1 MKTTAAI
8 AATRRLRGVGLVGTS
23 LAAAC
28 LTGAAW
34 AAQAE
39 SVPAET
45 TQHTLRFAGSG
56 PHVLEVRTIHGV
68 IDIEGHDGADVDMT
82 VLKTISART
91 AEDLQRAQ
99 REVTLETADNA
110 ATIRAIGRY
119 HLGTTCGDEF
129 EQRNHD
135 WPRYDVRFDFK
146 IRVPRDTQIVLC
158 TINEGTVT
166 VKGMRAE
173 FIVRSVNGPITL
185 TDMAGSGE
193 ATTVNG
199 AVKASFVT
207 APRGD
212 SVFRT
217 INGDIVLRMPD
228 AFAADLDLKTF
239 NGGLYTDFDAQP
251 RAIKAAAAPER
262 KNGKLVFK
270 TNEFATVRIG
280 HGGPRLTL
288 DTFNG
293 DARVLH
299 RQGKGNSR

>member
-1 MKTTAAI
+1 MRTILSI
-8 AATRRLRGVGLVGTS
+8 ASALS
-23 LAAAC
+23 LAMAS
-28 LTGAAW
+28 W

-39 SVPAET
+39 SLPVET
-45 TQHTLRFAGSG
+45 TQHRLQFAGPG

-68 IDIEGHDGADVDMT
+68 IDIEGYDGPDVEMT
-82 VLKTISART
+82 VRKTVSGRNAD
-91 AEDLQRAQ
+91 DLERGR
-99 REVTLETADNA
+99 REVVLETTDNA
-110 ATIRAIGRY
+110 ATISAIGRY
-119 HLGTTCGDEF
+119 QHRTTCGE
-129 EQRNHD
+129 ESNQRNHD

-146 IRVPRDTQIVLC
+146 IRVPRNTRIVLC

-166 VKGMRAE
+166 VKGIRGD
-173 FIVRSVNGPITL
+173 FIVRSVNGPISL
-185 TDMAGSGE
+185 SDMGGSGE

-199 AVKASFVT
+199 AVTASFVD

-212 SVFRT
+212 SLFRT
-217 INGDIVLRMPD
+217 INGDIVLKMPD

-251 RAIKAAAAPER
+251 RAIKTTAEPER
-262 KNGKLVFK
+262 KDGKLVYK

-280 HGGPRLTL
+280 NGGPRLTL

-299 RQGKGNSR
+299 RRGKETSR